1 MESGIQASG
10 FVVQPRLRFKNRRDK
25 MIYQLMIEEAN
36 YIASDRCEVGET
48 IVVLSKLSEEL
59 GWTREMI
66 KGSLDRLQKDG
77 YINLQTQHQK
87 KGILITICEYKELQS
102 LKHYKALKEGEN
114 PHENTHE
121 IPHENPHED
130 DSSNAWESKGEGVT
144 QNGNPYEKPQGNPH
158 EIPHTITAFINS
170 IININK
176 TLKEYIVDAP
186 VKNKNLSSIEDIKT
200 FVDFASQT
208 NALPQGIN
216 LKILVSYFDCIRL
229 TRSTC
234 MISANIVV
242 KFIEKIYK
250 YSANQ
255 IHYAMWKH
263 VEQHDDKKES
273 YTLGILRN
281 TNEHEARRGLMK
293 LKNKGGGN
301 FEKLPGSS
309 QDGSKYEY
317 GF

>member
-1 MESGIQASG
+1 MENEIQASG
-10 FVVQPRLRFKNRRDK
+10 FVIQPRLQFRNRRDK
-25 MIYQLMIEEAN
+25 MIYQLIMEEAN
-36 YIASDRCEVGET
+36 YITSDRCEVGQT
-48 IVVLSKLSEEL
+48 IVVLTKLSKEL
-59 GWTREMI
+59 GWTRDLV

-77 YINLQTQHQK
+77 YINLKTQHQK
-87 KGILITICEYKELQS
+87 KGILVTICNYRELQS
-102 LKHYKALKEGEN
+102 LKHYKAIEEAKN
-114 PHENTHE
+114 PHENPQE
-121 IPHENPHED
+121 VPQEKPHED
-130 DSSNAWESKGEGVT
+130 DSSNAWESKGESMT
-144 QNGNPYEKPQGNPH
+144 QNGIPHENPQGDPH

-170 IININK
+170 INNINK

-186 VKNKNLSSIEDIKT
+186 VKNKNLSSTEEIKT

-208 NALPQGIN
+208 NALPQGMN

-234 MISANIVV
+234 TISANILV
-242 KFIEKIYK
+242 KFIEKIHK

-293 LKNKGGGN
+293 LKNKGGGTI
-301 FEKLPGSS
+301 EKLPTSS
-309 QDGSKYEY
+309 QDGIKYEY